1 MPTMAIGAVLDLL
14 DDWVPHETCLPVLR
28 PVLGVNLNQKIRP
41 CQQGGHEWVKIA
53 Q

>member
-1 MPTMAIGAVLDLL
+1 MAIGAVLDLL
-14 DDWVPHETCLPVLR
+14 DDWVPHETCFPVLR

-41 CQQGGHEWVKIA
+41 YQPKGHEWVKIA

>member
-1 MPTMAIGAVLDLL
+1 MPTMAIGADLDPLN
-14 DDWVPHETCLPVLR
+14 DWVQHETCLPLLR

>member
-1 MPTMAIGAVLDLL
+1 MINGAVLDLL
-14 DDWVPHETCLPVLR
+14 DDWVPYETCLPVLR
-28 PVLGVNLNQKIRP
+28 PVLGVNLNQKNRQ

>member
-28 PVLGVNLNQKIRP
+28 PVLGVNLNQINIT
-41 CQQGGHEWVKIA
+41 CLQGGQNWVKIA
-53 Q
+53 